1 MKEIKRNVTESKT
14 LYEIS
19 EDELIEIKRKERAK
33 GRQDVVEY
41 IDFAFCNY
49 IYKMNIGG
57 VFSFIKSLIKFCRL
71 KEYYCDI
78 TRLLDNCS
86 RLKNIQSI
94 SKITSMIPEIYGI
107 RKHW

>member
-57 VFSFIKSLIKFCRL
+57 VFSFINSLIKFCRL
-71 KEYYCDI
+71 EI
-78 TRLLDNCS
+78 NNIDNHYKYNFFDFVKKY
-86 RLKNIQSI
+86 RN
-94 SKITSMIPEIYGI
+94 
-107 RKHW
+107 

>member
-1 MKEIKRNVTESKT
+1 MSNEIIMEKKNGWS
-14 LYEIS
+14 
-19 EDELIEIKRKERAK
+19 D
-33 GRQDVVEY
+33 
-41 IDFAFCNY
+41 
-49 IYKMNIGG
+49 
-57 VFSFIKSLIKFCRL
+57 

>member
-41 IDFAFCNY
+41 IDIAFCNY

-71 KEYYCDI
+71 EI
-78 TRLLDNCS
+78 NNIDNHYKYNFLIL
-86 RLKNIQSI
+86 LKNI
-94 SKITSMIPEIYGI
+94 EIDNEGG
-107 RKHW
+107 